1 MKHQVQAR
9 KDSFKAMKNE
19 IFSCGACPII
29 EDYERRL
36 QVAQELN
43 EECQFYYCY
52 CKKID
57 DPFYIGGYCED
68 AWRPKEKKRPHGD
81 RKTGR
86 AYRRWQR
93 RLKFERRK
101 AVAYYG
107 CGRGRGWLKQPYEQ
121 YLEFP
126 KNSNRA
132 QYYKRYSNHKV
143 RKSDAHFGKG
153 NSYRKSFDYL
163 WELY

>member
-1 MKHQVQAR
+1 MR
-9 KDSFKAMKNE
+9 NE
-19 IFSCGACPII
+19 IFSCGECPII

-36 QVAQELN
+36 RIAQEID
-43 EECQFYYCY
+43 EEPQLYYCY
-52 CKKID
+52 CEKID

-68 AWRPKEKKRPHGD
+68 AWRPKEKQRPHGD

-107 CGRGRGWLKQPYEQ
+107 RGCGRGWPKQPYEQ

-126 KNSNRA
+126 KNSNRT
-132 QYYKRYSNHKV
+132 QYYKRYSNHCV
-143 RKSDAHFGKG
+143 RRSGIHFGKG
-153 NSYRKSFDYL
+153 NAYRKVFDYW
-163 WELY
+163 WEMY